1 MIPSRMPWRLTA
13 PLTVLAILLSAG
25 LPARTAAQQLPHP
38 RDMGFRDLEIQIPDT
53 ARFEFR
59 LDNGL
64 SGFAVQDARVPLVQF
79 SAFVRAGTGDGDR
92 QGLAEA
98 LAFLLRRGPC
108 WMGPNSFDEALDRIA
123 GELTINVSED
133 LTEVTLNVPA
143 GDASQG
149 MRLFSGILRAPCIEP
164 EGLDAFRAVQP
175 PPTTRP
181 PGVAVHDASM
191 EVAVRLFKRRLF
203 ESHEYSDVIT
213 GEEAQR
219 LTVEDVT
226 RFHRD
231 YFNPTNLV
239 LAVSG
244 SVNANAMLR
253 EVDQRF
259 ADWEARRPPSLR
271 TGTEITTP
279 PRAVY
284 RYQSDKRQTW
294 IVIGHELPRVSPDDR
309 PALEVMNYILG
320 GGHFD
325 TRLFREA
332 RDKRGLTN
340 DASGFLEFN
349 TRGPG
354 TYTFRTSGR
363 HEVADQLIDIVFG
376 EIERIRTELVS
387 EEELEVAKGAL
398 TDGAFSM
405 RFENGHAVARTFA
418 TELVSYGTF
427 EHLFEY
433 VRRVRD
439 VSREDV
445 RRAAQTYLHPERMA
459 VVVVGQ

>member
-1 MIPSRMPWRLTA
+1 MTPSRLPWRVAA
-13 PLTVLAILLSAG
+13 PPTVLAVLLSAT
-25 LPARTAAQQLPHP
+25 PVAVAQQFPHP
-38 RDMGFRDLEIQIPDT
+38 RDMGFRDIQIQIPDT

-59 LDNGL
+59 LENGL
-64 SGFAVQDARVPLVQF
+64 SGFAVQDGRVPLVQL
-79 SAFVRAGTGDGDR
+79 SAFVRAGGGDGDQ

-108 WMGPNSFDEALDRIA
+108 WMGPNSFDEALDQIA
-123 GELTINVSED
+123 GELTISVSED
-133 LTEVTLNVPA
+133 VTEVSLNVPA
-143 GDASQG
+143 EDASQG
-149 MRLFSGILRAPCIEP
+149 MRLFSGILRAPCIER
-164 EGLDAFRAVQP
+164 EGLDAFRAA
-175 PPTTRP
+175 RP
-181 PGVAVHDASM
+181 SPSMTPVGASVNDASM
-191 EVAVRLFKRRLF
+191 ELAVQLFKRRLF
-203 ESHEYSDVIT
+203 EGHDYNDVIT
-213 GEEAQR
+213 AEEVQL
-219 LTVEDVT
+219 LTVDEVT

-244 SVNANAMLR
+244 SLDANTMLR
-253 EVDQRF
+253 DVDLRF

-271 TGTEITTP
+271 TGREITTP

-284 RYQSDKRQTW
+284 RYQTDKRQTW
-294 IVIGHELPRVSPDDR
+294 IVIGHELPRVAPEER

-349 TRGPG
+349 IRGPG

-363 HEVADQLIDIVFG
+363 HEVADQLIDLIFT
-376 EIERIRTELVS
+376 EIERIRTELVA
-387 EEELEVAKGAL
+387 EEELAVAKGAL

-405 RFENGHAVARTFA
+405 QFENGHAVARTFA

-427 EHLFEY
+427 EHLFQY
-433 VRRVRD
+433 VERVRD

-459 VVVVGQ
+459 VVVIGQ